1 MQNLTIQ
8 PLPPLSGEVRLPG
21 SKSLSNRALLLAA
34 LARGTTRIDNL
45 LRSDDTQVMLDALE
59 TLGIDLDLGDAADAT
74 TVRIKGAGGPL
85 VTSNQ
90 TFDLHLGLAG
100 TALRPLTAALTLGSG
115 TFTLDG
121 TERMRERPIAHLV
134 DGLTQLGANIS
145 YLGSQGY
152 PPLKVCG
159 TGLTG
164 GTANIPGHVSSQFL
178 TSLLMAAPLAAAPI
192 TITVEGEQVSK
203 PYLDI
208 TLALMARFSVTASHE
223 NYQRFHVEPAP
234 YISPGR
240 LLVEGDASAAS
251 YFLAA
256 GAISAGSS

>member
-115 TFTLDG
+115 T
-121 TERMRERPIAHLV
+121 
-134 DGLTQLGANIS
+134 
-145 YLGSQGY
+145 
-152 PPLKVCG
+152 
-159 TGLTG
+159 
-164 GTANIPGHVSSQFL
+164 
-178 TSLLMAAPLAAAPI
+178 
-192 TITVEGEQVSK
+192 
-203 PYLDI
+203 
-208 TLALMARFSVTASHE
+208 
-223 NYQRFHVEPAP
+223 
-234 YISPGR
+234 
-240 LLVEGDASAAS
+240 
-251 YFLAA
+251 
-256 GAISAGSS
+256 